1 MPFNSDAARNSEGVV
16 IRGVLLGM
24 ALAMLL
30 AGVDMAMAQMHSGG
44 ERGIVK
50 NDARLPRSPMRSDLP
65 VATAYVAADG
75 RVQALPV
82 ERVDDLTGSIGATTP
97 RLCNPLQDLK
107 PSELRKLGEQIAR
120 DEGVSADLVAAI
132 LRIEQREGMEAPR
145 SVVARLTS
153 GLPIGN
159 EDCLPAVTLRAGI
172 RRLKDLA
179 ARYPERMHL
188 LSAYHAGEETILASG
203 GVPASPDTLR
213 FVAEV
218 MNELAGGLSPQPN
231 RMPMAPTRRIAGAEP
246 APRPTA
252 PPSPSRATGDPR
264 WASGFVLNLE

>member
-1 MPFNSDAARNSEGVV
+1 MPFNSDAVSIPEGVV

-30 AGVDMAMAQMHSGG
+30 AGVDMAMAQTHSGG

-50 NDARLPRSPMRSDLP
+50 NDARLPRVTMRSDLP

-82 ERVDDLTGSIGATTP
+82 ERMDDVTGSIGATTP
-97 RLCNPLQDLK
+97 RLCNPLKDLK

-218 MNELAGGLSPQPN
+218 MNELAGGLAP
-231 RMPMAPTRRIAGAEP
+231 PTRRQRSAPQRRLTEAEP
-246 APRPTA
+246 TPLMSA
-252 PPSPSRATGDPR
+252 PPSNSRATGDPR
-264 WASGFVLNLE
+264 WASGFVLNIE